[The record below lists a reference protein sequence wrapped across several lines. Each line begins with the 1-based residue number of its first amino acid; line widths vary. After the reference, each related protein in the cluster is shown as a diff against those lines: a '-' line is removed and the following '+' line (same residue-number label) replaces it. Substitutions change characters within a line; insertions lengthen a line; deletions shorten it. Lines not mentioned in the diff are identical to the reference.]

1 MFKLIWIGF
10 LSLFIGAKSYSQE
23 SYCFE
28 KQISLK
34 QVQNSIQPFLLA
46 GEGSQLDEQRHC
58 VRVRALSPARKE
70 LIKKLISSQYKVIL
84 PIAQDSNQIQRSG
97 RLESCRL
104 EIERVSRE
112 RTVKRQVQVGNK
124 TKILEVREGGGQV
137 SRSQL
142 LLGVGKPGMFRMD
155 GNEYY
160 MTCNKSGY
168 SKYEISLSLE
178 RDYGRSMLSTTI
190 TTVKD
195 KKVNLGSM
203 KDEIKNK
210 KKDISLSQGLN
221 YDREE
226 TSLSFDYYLYI
237 R

>member
-1 MFKLIWIGF
+1 MFKLIWIGL
-10 LSLFIGAKSYSQE
+10 LSLFIGVKSYSQE
-23 SYCFE
+23 LYCFE
-28 KQISLK
+28 KQTSLK

-58 VRVRALSPARKE
+58 VRVRVLSLARRD
-70 LIKKLISSQYKVIL
+70 LIKKIISGQYKVL
-84 PIAQDSNQIQRSG
+84 PPVTQSSNQIQRSG

-112 RTVKRQVQVGNK
+112 RTVKRKVQVGNK

-160 MTCNKSGY
+160 MTCNKRGY
-168 SKYEISLSLE
+168 SGYEISLSLE
-178 RDYGRSMLSTTI
+178 RDYGRSMLTTTI
-190 TTVKD
+190 TTVKN

-210 KKDISLSQGLN
+210 NRELSLSQGLN
-221 YDREE
+221 YDSEE